1 VPGRDA
7 AGRINSKCCTS
18 NRRLP
23 VHSSMLPEL
32 LRFGVIEQCGVGSGF
47 VGTAAGVVGG
57 VEKGQQLSC
66 RRSHDYRVVA
76 PLSVVDVALEFAVL
90 DGAAKLCEARMPD
103 MQGRPLQLYSSNPQ
117 RSIGLPSS
125 WVWRTLTR
133 NACPTCRADRGKRA
147 DPFIGR

>member
-1 VPGRDA
+1 
-7 AGRINSKCCTS
+7 
-18 NRRLP
+18 
-23 VHSSMLPEL
+23 MLPEL

-103 MQGRPLQLYSSNPQ
+103 MQGSAATALFEQPPAIDRFAVQLGLADADEECMPDMPGGPGEKSGSVH
-117 RSIGLPSS
+117 RSVRFGA
-125 WVWRTLTR
+125 T
-133 NACPTCRADRGKRA
+133 GKG
-147 DPFIGR
+147 PE